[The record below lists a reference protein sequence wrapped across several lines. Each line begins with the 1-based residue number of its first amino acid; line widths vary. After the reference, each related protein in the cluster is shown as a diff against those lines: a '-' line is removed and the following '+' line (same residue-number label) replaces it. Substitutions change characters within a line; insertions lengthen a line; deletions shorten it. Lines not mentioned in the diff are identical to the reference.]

1 MGITPPTQAW
11 NGQTPEAQLEATAEE
26 PRKNLPCG
34 DRASQMP
41 AERGSG
47 DAASLT
53 HDLHDTVAQEGS
65 AALEGSKP
73 LQVQFPDVFRGVAVH
88 HPFSEVPAKGEVAR
102 PLSAVT
108 LSAQD

>member
-1 MGITPPTQAW
+1 
-11 NGQTPEAQLEATAEE
+11 
-26 PRKNLPCG
+26 
-34 DRASQMP
+34 MP
-41 AERGSG
+41 VERGSG

-88 HPFSEVPAKGEVAR
+88 HPLSEVPAKGKVAR
-102 PLSAVT
+102 PLSTVTFSVGLGLKHQWARKT
-108 LSAQD
+108 LSCQDWLNDFLIP